1 MEEVKRRRR
10 KGRHDSRKRK
20 RKKFWVRFALYFIY
34 FSSIFLALYFL
45 FDRPAMMKELRKDP
59 DIFCYKVFG
68 SSLVFAL
75 GLAFWMRKDPKLTG
89 K

>member
-1 MEEVKRRRR
+1 MEEVRRRRR
-10 KGRHDSRKRK
+10 KHRHASRSRK

-34 FSSIFLALYFL
+34 FSAIFLILYYL
-45 FDRPAMMKELRKDP
+45 FDRPAMMKELHKDP

-68 SSLVFAL
+68 TSLVFSL
-75 GLAFWMRKDPKLTG
+75 GLALWMRKDPKLTG